1 MRIDP
6 HTHSTASDGTET
18 PAQLMMRARH
28 AALDMVGLTDHD
40 TTAGWSEAAAA
51 VLRTG
56 VGLLR
61 GMEFSARYHGISIH
75 ILGLLFDD
83 ADADIRQHCRRV
95 RESRVGRARAMVE
108 RLAEDVPVSW
118 EDVVAQVS
126 GNATIGRPHIA
137 DALVARGVVSSRA
150 EAFDR
155 FLNPRSPY
163 YVPHYAPAATDVIRW
178 VKNAGGETVFAHPR
192 APGRGRVVP
201 WEAFDELAQAGLFGV
216 EIDHRDNTAESIPQL
231 EQMVRH
237 LHLARFGASD
247 YHGAGKPNRLG
258 ERTTSPA
265 VIEALTERCLL
276 EVIHP

>member
-18 PAQLMMRARH
+18 PTQLMTSARH
-28 AALDMVGLTDHD
+28 AALDVVGLTDHD
-40 TTAGWSEAAAA
+40 TTAGWGEAAAA
-51 VLRTG
+51 VPRTG
-56 VGLLR
+56 VALLR
-61 GMEFSARYHGISIH
+61 GMEFSARHHGISIH
-75 ILGLLFDD
+75 ILGFLFDD
-83 ADADIRQHCRRV
+83 ADADIQTHCRRV

-108 RLAEDVPVSW
+108 RLAADVPVNW

-137 DALVARGVVSSRA
+137 DALVSRGVVRTRA

-163 YVPHYAPAATDVIRW
+163 YVPHYAPRATEVIHW
-178 VKNAGGETVFAHPR
+178 VKKAGGEAVFAHPQ
-192 APGRGRVVP
+192 APQRGRVVP
-201 WEAFDELAQAGLFGV
+201 WEAFEELAQAGLFGV
-216 EIDHRDNTAESIPQL
+216 EIDHRDNAPESIPCL
-231 EQMVRH
+231 EKVAAS

-258 ERTTSPA
+258 EHATSPA

-276 EVIHP
+276 EVIYP